1 MLGYRFAI
9 IQWMKDKRMKR
20 RIILSI
26 LSAFLMLS
34 CSDNSNSS
42 VEAKP
47 NTETNKNKSIYTW
60 AKSIHTSLGVP
71 FDRDTTDDYLIIRPQ
86 YVVSYSNAKGQPN
99 WVASELNSAWYG
111 DVERYEGNFITDNSL
126 PVAFYKVKD
135 GDYTN
140 SGYDRGHLVRSEER
154 TATVDDNKST
164 FLMSNVFPQTP
175 DLNRGVWLK
184 LEYECER
191 LCKEE
196 NKELFVVAGGIFH
209 SNKTLNDVGKVVIP
223 DSCFKIIVVLDKGQ
237 SLANVTSSTRV
248 IAVVMPNI
256 AGIRN
261 DAYSKYLTTID
272 RIEASTGYDFL
283 NEISDSVE
291 NEIEGK

>member
-1 MLGYRFAI
+1 
-9 IQWMKDKRMKR
+9 MKK
-20 RIILSI
+20 LLTI

-34 CSDNSNSS
+34 CSDNTNSS

-47 NTETNKNKSIYTW
+47 NTDTNKNKSIYTW
-60 AKSIHTSLGVP
+60 AKSVHTSLGVP
-71 FDRDTTDDYLIIRPQ
+71 FDKDTTDDYLIIRPQ
-86 YVVSYSNAKGQPN
+86 YVVSYSNRLGQPN

-126 PVAFYKVKD
+126 PASFLKIKD

-164 FLMSNVFPQTP
+164 FLMSNIIPQTP

-209 SNKTLNDVGKVVIP
+209 SNKTLNDAGKVVIP

-237 SLANVTSSTRV
+237 TLANVTSSTKV

-256 AGIRN
+256 AGVRN
-261 DAYSKYLTTID
+261 DAYSKYLTTVD
-272 RIEASTGYDFL
+272 KIEASTGYDFL
-283 NEISDSVE
+283 NEISDS
-291 NEIEGK
+291 IEESIESK

>member
-1 MLGYRFAI
+1 
-9 IQWMKDKRMKR
+9 MKKL
-20 RIILSI
+20 LST
-26 LSAFLMLS
+26 LLAFLMLS
-34 CSDNSNSS
+34 CSDNTNSS

-60 AKSIHTSLGVP
+60 AKSVHTTLGVP

-86 YVVSYSNAKGQPN
+86 YVVSYSNRLGQPN
-99 WVASELNSAWYG
+99 WVASELNAAWFG
-111 DVERYEGNFITDNSL
+111 EVERYEGNFITDNSL
-126 PVAFYKVKD
+126 PVSFLKIKD

-209 SNKTLNDVGKVVIP
+209 SNKTLNDAGKVVIP

-237 SLANVTSSTRV
+237 SLANVTSSTKV

-256 AGIRN
+256 AGIRT
-261 DAYSKYLTTID
+261 DAYSKYLTTVD

>member
-1 MLGYRFAI
+1 MV
-9 IQWMKDKRMKR
+9 
-20 RIILSI
+20 
-26 LSAFLMLS
+26 S
-34 CSDNSNSS
+34 CSKNESTT

-47 NTETNKNKSIYTW
+47 VNTDTTNTNNSIYTW
-60 AKSIHTSLGVP
+60 AKSVHTSLGIP

-86 YVVSYSNAKGQPN
+86 YVVSYSNRLGQPN
-99 WVASELNSAWYG
+99 WVASELNASWYG
-111 DVERYEGNFITDNSL
+111 DVERYEGDFITDKSL
-126 PVAFYKVKD
+126 PASFYKVKD

-164 FLMSNVFPQTP
+164 FLMSNIIPQTA

-209 SNKTLNDVGKVVIP
+209 TNKSLNDAYKVVIP

-237 SLANVTSSTRV
+237 TLANVTSSTKV

-261 DAYSKYLTTID
+261 DAYSKYLTTVD

-291 NEIEGK
+291 ESIESK